1 MTDDVQGFLECPCY
15 ISYTQNADECYV
27 RLGDIDLKVGFK
39 GEVRR
44 INVSD
49 TWKKKINY
57 SLIHAICIIHE
68 DDLGCLCKT
77 WTTRIV

>member
-1 MTDDVQGFLECPCY
+1 MMYRDFLNVHVTSG
-15 ISYTQNADECYV
+15 IHKMLMNA

-57 SLIHAICIIHE
+57 SLIHAICIMHE

-77 WTTRIV
+77 WTTQIV